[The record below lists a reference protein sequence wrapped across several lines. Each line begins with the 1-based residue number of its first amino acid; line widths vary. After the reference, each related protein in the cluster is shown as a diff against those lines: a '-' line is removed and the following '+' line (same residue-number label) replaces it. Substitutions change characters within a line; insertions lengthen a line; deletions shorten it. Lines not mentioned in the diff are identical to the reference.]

1 MASSLASDKP
11 SLPAP
16 GAAQSDPFVASTP
29 APAHHR
35 YSTFDHDLFISGPAA
50 SPRSAKR
57 ALEAHLAET
66 ERRLEEAGKLG
77 TALVSQR
84 KALTEQLQEVDKLQS
99 EGELNPELRQK
110 LVDIEKEYNS
120 LARESARA
128 FLPKQRVP
136 SNEANPSSPFAPE
149 SRGGRRSI
157 SPSKFES
164 QATGSP
170 TKLSVPNR
178 KIRNQPSNRV
188 HDIEF
193 AAEISTSLIAQVR
206 NLQALLAERDEET
219 KDLKADKSRLEIE
232 CEAFQQRVKT
242 LDESE
247 NRYKEENWNLETKL
261 QELSAQQKESAD
273 REKKLAQ
280 ALNVIKTE
288 KVTAQRELDEVKLH
302 HARLIDQHAAA
313 VKQHDTEI
321 GAVKRNI
328 AMAEGER
335 AAMQRRIDDLTGQN
349 QELARAFSTQRNRV
363 MEHEPNLR
371 PSDDDF
377 ESAADHIT
385 PEHSPPQSPI
395 KGTPRHA
402 VLETETVK
410 SSLHHAQ
417 RTIQSQRSLLHR
429 EKTEKLELRRIIQ
442 DLRDDLEKARTDATE
457 HKSHRRS
464 RKPES
469 KEFKKPPRLLGSF
482 RSSRQEVVADDGEWE
497 DQHDV
502 SPRGS
507 LSHASPRPSVSP
519 MSTSSHTIL
528 PSIES
533 ADNDD
538 HFDTANE
545 ASESAFE
552 TANERATETEDFQT
566 VNEQMSGSDGETETE
581 GTTRGFGKMKKPPS
595 LPSGL
600 ARHASR
606 HSFHSTAS
614 TSADEDDFAYHL
626 RTPTSTIGSQKSTR
640 FRMNRSIFHRASRQA
655 SQEPLYHRASRQ
667 ASEEPLF
674 HRISRQA
681 SEEPPFQSSPASF
694 ASSRGGTPQATG
706 QSLFAELQDFDG
718 SDDESL
724 EPGTPSRRRAR
735 SGTPA
740 SFGRGPSPQPPV
752 PPLPKV
758 TMVDSGSMTDPISI
772 LTTFQGAETP
782 RMITTGVMTEDE
794 ESIPASPISV
804 VVVPRPTS
812 LGSVVD
818 HSEVRSVISWTHEDH
833 LDNSRPISMSYSDAG
848 AQHDPDMEEK
858 LALFPAPPTMLPPI
872 LPPTLSMS
880 SIASEDVEPR
890 EEVEVPPTPPTLTFT
905 PLSNQSVEPLPEP
918 EIPLPT
924 LSFSSIKAED
934 LTPRAEPEAP
944 LPDLSLTTIITEQVE
959 PIAEPETPIPELS
972 FTNIVTEQV
981 EPIAEPEAPLPD
993 LSLTAILTEHVEPI
1007 AEPEIPPPVLS
1018 LTSIATEQ
1026 VEPIAEPEVPLSL
1039 ATIMAQEL
1047 EPVAEPEV
1055 PLPELTMTTVMS
1067 ETVEP
1072 IAEPEVPPPALS
1084 LSIISAES
1092 VEPIAEPPVEP
1103 VMFIPPP
1110 PALSMSEIVGE
1121 HVEPIAS
1128 MAPELAMSAIQ
1139 GEHIE
1144 PIAQRSPD
1152 LTMSAI
1158 RGEHVEPVAERE
1170 REPIIPAVVI
1180 PPPPPAPEL
1189 SFSTIQGE
1197 QVEPVAIK
1205 APELAISSIKG
1216 ESVEPIAEPV
1226 PEPIVPRFTISSIHG
1241 EHVEPV
1247 VEPMPELSL
1256 STISREHVEPIA
1268 ERAPDLSLS
1277 TISGQHVEPVAE
1289 RLPELRLSTISGE
1302 QVEPIAER
1310 APELSLSSISGQ
1322 HVEPIAEPIPEPVV
1336 PQLSISNIQGEHVEP
1351 VALPAPNLALS
1362 SISAEAIEPIKEP
1375 KQVVPPPSLNF
1386 SSIYAENCEPREEPQ
1401 PTPVKLGYSN
1411 LSTQHVEPVSE
1422 AAPSLGLSA
1431 IASENV
1437 KPVLEPIPAPPT
1449 LVMSSIAGEGVEPIS
1464 PVVETPKV
1472 PVFGFS
1478 SIESVETIPVAPRTP
1493 KRDGFILPRD
1503 MNSPFKE
1510 REVPETP
1517 KNKTGSPLGREMDQD
1532 SSSLIAEDETSQSP
1546 ADTPE
1551 PETPDSQQPLREIP
1565 ANLNGSPTRK
1575 ALVPTSDQGAQT
1587 ALTAEAIDAM
1597 FRARAQPV
1605 FGLDKSLSL
1614 ASPGTPGTA
1623 GTTGTVRIRRS
1634 RESFESPIRR
1644 GLEGD
1649 DVFDTSSIRRPGSSR
1664 SGRASLHD
1672 APPLPANH
1680 RQVIEAARSG
1690 SSQGNQSNMGPPLWP
1705 ASALRQRPSTPGQRP
1720 TSPMSARATPTPH
1733 IVRNGGGYGDLGR
1746 QSPAKLTDASRKSS
1760 QSSFASELDSRFNM
1774 RPGELGIDPSGFGP
1788 NTDPRMIQA
1797 ITQTMIG
1804 EYLWKYTRKTGRG
1817 GMSENR
1823 HRRYFWVHP
1832 YTRTLYWSERDPSS
1846 AGRAELKAKSVPIE
1860 AVRVVTDD
1868 NPMPPGLHR
1877 KSLVII
1883 SPGRTIK
1890 FTCTTG
1896 QRHETWFN
1904 ALSYLL
1910 LRTNDD
1916 VQADTEDMAE
1926 HFTRED
1932 VDEFNPQFG
1941 QRAVNGTRPGVPASL
1956 SSYNSR
1962 TTRNESQA
1970 VGVSMNIPTLT
1981 PKSQPQRPNGTL
1993 SKLSGYWKGS
2003 QLSGTFSS
2011 RRGRGASAQN
2021 VNIYEASE
2029 AHDSAEDVREIIERQ
2044 DREADRLENVRACC
2058 DGKHDVGTLHHH
2070 HFSKRGRHGNNHT
2083 HSHQGLMASHTTMA
2097 SLRSRA

>member
-363 MEHEPNLR
+363 MEQEPNLR

-959 PIAEPETPIPELS
+959 PIAEPETPVPELS
-972 FTNIVTEQV
+972 YTNIVTEQV

-993 LSLTAILTEHVEPI
+993 LSLAAILTEHVEPI
-1007 AEPEIPPPVLS
+1007 AEPETPPPVLS
-1018 LTSIATEQ
+1018 LTSIVTEQ

-1128 MAPELAMSAIQ
+1128 KAPELAMSAIQ

-1158 RGEHVEPVAERE
+1158 RGEHVEPVAEPE

-1205 APELAISSIKG
+1205 APELAISNIKG

-1226 PEPIVPRFTISSIHG
+1226 PVPIVPQLTISSIHG

-1247 VEPMPELSL
+1247 MQPMPELSM

-1289 RLPELRLSTISGE
+1289 RLPELRLSTISGQ

-1362 SISAEAIEPIKEP
+1362 SISAESIEPIKEP
-1375 KQVVPPPSLNF
+1375 KKVVPPPALNL

-1401 PTPVKLGYSN
+1401 PTPIKLGYSN

-1422 AAPSLGLSA
+1422 GAPSLGLSA

-1551 PETPDSQQPLREIP
+1551 PETPDSQRPLREIP

-1962 TTRNESQA
+1962 TTRNESPA

>member
-1 MASSLASDKP
+1 M
-11 SLPAP
+11 
-16 GAAQSDPFVASTP
+16 
-29 APAHHR
+29 
-35 YSTFDHDLFISGPAA
+35 
-50 SPRSAKR
+50 
-57 ALEAHLAET
+57 
-66 ERRLEEAGKLG
+66 
-77 TALVSQR
+77 
-84 KALTEQLQEVDKLQS
+84 
-99 EGELNPELRQK
+99 
-110 LVDIEKEYNS
+110 
-120 LARESARA
+120 
-128 FLPKQRVP
+128 
-136 SNEANPSSPFAPE
+136 
-149 SRGGRRSI
+149 
-157 SPSKFES
+157 
-164 QATGSP
+164 
-170 TKLSVPNR
+170 
-178 KIRNQPSNRV
+178 
-188 HDIEF
+188 
-193 AAEISTSLIAQVR
+193 
-206 NLQALLAERDEET
+206 QALLAERDEET
-219 KDLKADKSRLEIE
+219 RDLKADKSRLEIE

-288 KVTAQRELDEVKLH
+288 KVTTQRELDEVKLH

-349 QELARAFSTQRNRV
+349 QELARAFSTQRSRAT
-363 MEHEPNLR
+363 ELEPNAR

-385 PEHSPPQSPI
+385 PDHSPPQSPV

-402 VLETETVK
+402 ILETETVK

-457 HKSHRRS
+457 HKAHRRS

-482 RSSRQEVVADDGEWE
+482 RSSRQEVIADDGEWE

-600 ARHASR
+600 SRHASR

-667 ASEEPLF
+667 ASEEPFF

-740 SFGRGPSPQPPV
+740 SMGRGPSPQPAV

-758 TMVDSGSMTDPISI
+758 IMVDSGSMTEPISI
-772 LTTFQGAETP
+772 LTSFEGAETP
-782 RMITTGVMTEDE
+782 RMVTTGVMTEDE

-880 SIASEDVEPR
+880 SIASEDIEPR
-890 EEVEVPPTPPTLTFT
+890 EEVEVLPTPPALTFT

-918 EIPLPT
+918 ESPLPT

-934 LTPRAEPEAP
+934 LTPRAEPEEP

-959 PIAEPETPIPELS
+959 PIAEPETPAPELS
-972 FTNIVTEQV
+972 FTSIINEQV
-981 EPIAEPEAPLPD
+981 EPIAEPEMPLPD
-993 LSLTAILTEHVEPI
+993 LSLTAIVTEHVEPI
-1007 AEPEIPPPVLS
+1007 AEPETPPPELS
-1018 LTSIATEQ
+1018 LTSIVTEQ
-1026 VEPIAEPEVPLSL
+1026 LEPIAEPEIPLPDLSL
-1039 ATIMAQEL
+1039 TTIMAQEL

-1055 PLPELTMTTVMS
+1055 PLPELTMTTVIS

-1084 LSIISAES
+1084 LSIISTES

-1128 MAPELAMSAIQ
+1128 KAPELAMSVIQ

-1152 LTMSAI
+1152 LSMSAI
-1158 RGEHVEPVAERE
+1158 RGEHVEPVAEPE
-1170 REPIIPAVVI
+1170 REPVIPAVVI

-1197 QVEPVAIK
+1197 QVEPVATK
-1205 APELAISSIKG
+1205 APELAISTIKG

-1226 PEPIVPRFTISSIHG
+1226 PEPIIPQLTVSTIRG

-1247 VEPMPELSL
+1247 VQPMPGLSL
-1256 STISREHVEPIA
+1256 SNISREHIEPVA
-1268 ERAPDLSLS
+1268 ERAPELSLS
-1277 TISGQHVEPVAE
+1277 TISGQHVVPVVEP
-1289 RLPELRLSTISGE
+1289 LPELRLSTISGQ

-1310 APELSLSSISGQ
+1310 APELSLSSISGE
-1322 HVEPIAEPIPEPVV
+1322 HVEPIAEPVPEPVV
-1336 PQLSISNIQGEHVEP
+1336 PQLSISNIKGEHVEP
-1351 VALPAPNLALS
+1351 VALPAPDLALS
-1362 SISAEAIEPIKEP
+1362 SISAESIEPIKEP
-1375 KQVVPPPSLNF
+1375 EKVVPPPSLNL

-1401 PTPVKLGYSN
+1401 PTPVKLGYSD

-1422 AAPSLGLSA
+1422 PAPSLGLSA

-1437 KPVLEPIPAPPT
+1437 QPVLEPIPTPPT
-1449 LVMSSIAGEGVEPIS
+1449 LVMSSIAAEGVEPIS

-1478 SIESVETIPVAPRTP
+1478 SIESVETIPVTPRTP

-1510 REVPETP
+1510 RDVPETP

-1532 SSSLIAEDETSQSP
+1532 SLIAEDETSQSP

-1551 PETPDSQQPLREIP
+1551 PETPDSQRPLREIP

-1575 ALVPTSDQGAQT
+1575 PLVLTSDQGAQT

-1597 FRARAQPV
+1597 FKARAQPV

-1634 RESFESPIRR
+1634 RDSFESPIRR

-1649 DVFDTSSIRRPGSSR
+1649 DVFDTSSIRRPGSAR
-1664 SGRASLHD
+1664 SGRVSLHD

-1705 ASALRQRPSTPGQRP
+1705 ASALKQRPSTPGQRP
-1720 TSPMSARATPTPH
+1720 TSPMSSRATPTPH
-1733 IVRNGGGYGDLGR
+1733 LVRNGGGYGDLGR

-1774 RPGELGIDPSGFGP
+1774 RPGELGIDPTGFGP

-1846 AGRAELKAKSVPIE
+1846 AGKSELKAKSVPIE

-1896 QRHETWFN
+1896 QRHEIWFN

-1926 HFTRED
+1926 NFTRED

-1962 TTRNESQA
+1962 TTRNESPA

-2058 DGKHDVGTLHHH
+2058 DGKQDNVL
-2070 HFSKRGRHGNNHT
+2070 GNDSGILT
-2083 HSHQGLMASHTTMA
+2083 RL
-2097 SLRSRA
+2097 